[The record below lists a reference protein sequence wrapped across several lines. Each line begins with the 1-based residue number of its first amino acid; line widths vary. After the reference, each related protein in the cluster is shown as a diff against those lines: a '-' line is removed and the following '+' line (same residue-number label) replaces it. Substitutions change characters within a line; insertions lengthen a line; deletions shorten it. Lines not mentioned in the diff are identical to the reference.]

1 MTQPPA
7 PPSPQP
13 LPQPD
18 PAADA
23 SAADTADATSMLLGA
38 ADPLDPLGDV
48 EDTQTK
54 NRAKVGSARPSSLLY
69 TFGVGSIVD
78 LPQFSVMP
86 ASLDD
91 WEPIWRRRQ
100 TVPQIEEPRLLRVV
114 QMHLGYQVSQLRP
127 FPWQPVAHAQSK
139 EGTDLGIPARVFP
152 QWLRCTGCDFLGPLP
167 RFTYTNTHPFRPDLA
182 SFEHFGCPGRGQ
194 RAEARTGAK
203 AKASK
208 RPRRSPAV
216 PARYLLA
223 CPDGH
228 LDEFP
233 YQVWVHRG
241 QPCPSGAENPD
252 LKLIDTNVG
261 QGASAIV
268 ACVACPA
275 VRGMNEAQ
283 GETGLKKLPAC
294 RGRHPHLNAFDRAC
308 ENQTR
313 FIMMGASNLWF
324 AATQS
329 IIVMPRTCDERRTAL
344 ATVLRTAFP
353 PEKISKYAADPDLLR
368 DVLEGRCDLTG
379 IGDEDLT
386 AAAAEALAP
395 PPSDEERHQQRKD
408 WDPVE
413 LLVPE
418 WDYLQKPSLFA
429 QQENASGLMVT
440 EKTTGERL
448 PARIHRVIAVNRMK
462 KVNAV
467 IGFTRIDE
475 MDRVNDVATRLVK
488 LTRTG
493 RPTWVPATED
503 RGEGVFLQLDE
514 TAVAAWETQ
523 ILHTKVWVA
532 HRQAHKR
539 NFRRRFSET
548 AANVNPDTRLPVPRY
563 WLVHTLAHLLIREMA
578 MSCGYGAASLSE
590 RLYAWQATPDR
601 PAAAGLLIATTASD
615 SEGTLGGLVALS
627 EPDRLQTLVAS
638 ALRRGTRCSS
648 DPVCAGRVPHDPEDF
663 LHGAACHCC
672 SFASETSCEKANR
685 FLDRRF
691 LIGLPT
697 NDGETVP
704 AFFGQVHDL

>member
-1 MTQPPA
+1 MV
-7 PPSPQP
+7 
-13 LPQPD
+13 
-18 PAADA
+18 
-23 SAADTADATSMLLGA
+23 LGA
-38 ADPLDPLGDV
+38 VDPLDPLGDA

-86 ASLDD
+86 AGLND

-114 QMHLGYQVSQLRP
+114 QLHLGPQVSQLRP
-127 FPWQPVAHAQSK
+127 FPWQPVARAQSK
-139 EGTDLGIPARVFP
+139 EGADLGIPARVFP
-152 QWLRCTGCDFLGPLP
+152 QWLRCTGCDYLGPLP

-182 SFEHFGCPGRGQ
+182 SFEHVGCPGRGQ
-194 RAEARTGAK
+194 RADSKAGAK
-203 AKASK
+203 AKTSK
-208 RPRRSPAV
+208 KPRRSPAV

-241 QPCPSGAENPD
+241 QPCPSGAETPD

-261 QGASAIV
+261 QGAAAIV
-268 ACVACPA
+268 VCVACPA
-275 VRGMNEAQ
+275 KRGMNEAQ
-283 GETGLKKLPAC
+283 GETGQKKLPGC
-294 RGRHPHLNAFDRAC
+294 RGRHPHLNAFDRTC
-308 ENQTR
+308 ENESKL
-313 FIMMGASNLWF
+313 IMMGASNLWF

-329 IIVMPRTCDERRTAL
+329 IIVMPRTSGERRTAL
-344 ATVLRTAFP
+344 AAVLRSNFAA
-353 PEKISKYAADPDLLR
+353 EKIAKYAADVDLLR
-368 DVLEGRCDLTG
+368 DVLEGRCDLTDV
-379 IGDEDLT
+379 GDEDL
-386 AAAAEALAP
+386 AAAVTEALAP
-395 PPSDEERHQQRKD
+395 PPTDEERQERLQA

-429 QQENASGLMVT
+429 LQENASGLMVT
-440 EKTTGERL
+440 EKATGDRL
-448 PARIHRVIAVNRMK
+448 PAQVQRVIAVNRMK
-462 KVNAV
+462 KANAI

-475 MDRVNDVATRLVK
+475 MDRVSDLSTRLVK

-523 ILHTKVWVA
+523 LLKTRVWE
-532 HRQAHKR
+532 AHKR
-539 NFRRRFSET
+539 AHRRNFSRRFSVT
-548 AANVNPDTRLPVPRY
+548 AALIDPDTRLPLPRY
-563 WLVHTLAHLLIREMA
+563 WLVHTLSHLLIREMA

-590 RLYAWQATPDR
+590 RLYAWPATAQR
-601 PAAAGLLIATTASD
+601 PSAAGLLIATTASD

-627 EPDRLQTLVAS
+627 EPERLQTLVAS
-638 ALRRGTRCSS
+638 ALRRATRCSS
-648 DPVCAGRVPHDPEDF
+648 DPVCAGRVPRDPEDF

-691 LIGLPT
+691 LLELPT

-704 AFFGQVHDL
+704 AFFGRVDDL